1 MSKLYDAS
9 DLIKLFTKL
18 EGKFEDLKCFVKDCC
33 AKIPVNI
40 GTGIGIFKRF
50 NANKWEFKSLL
61 PGNNILITETAK
73 EIVISSTTEPIDCND
88 IKDCIGI
95 TPSGDANKYLNEQG
109 DFLTITVPPS
119 FIQSIS
125 DTSNIDLTVTGT
137 DLSAD
142 LTDTTVTPSTYGD
155 ASNIPQITVDQ
166 KGRITSIVDIPITI
180 PPNFIDSVSDTS
192 SIDLTVTGTTL
203 SADFINNAGYTT
215 LSSFSSGTGISYDN
229 LTGVI
234 TNSAPDQTVVLTP
247 GTNIG
252 ISGAYPSFTINGLN
266 SERRN
271 DWVAPY
277 SYCGSAPNGSAESA
291 SVWTIYRIQVA
302 GDGTVTTLSATN
314 VAWTDRLIVIYT

>member
-18 EGKFEDLKCFVKDCC
+18 EGKFEDLKCFVKECC

-61 PGNNILITETAK
+61 PGNNISITETAK

-119 FIQSIS
+119 FIQS
-125 DTSNIDLTVTGT
+125 
-137 DLSAD
+137 
-142 LTDTTVTPSTYGD
+142 
-155 ASNIPQITVDQ
+155 
-166 KGRITSIVDIPITI
+166 
-180 PPNFIDSVSDTS
+180 VSDTS

-215 LSSFSSGTGISYDN
+215 LFSFSSGTGISYDN

-252 ISGAYPSFTINGLN
+252 ISGAYPNFTINGLN

-271 DWVAPY
+271 DWVSPY
-277 SYCGSAPNGSAESA
+277 SYCGTAPNGSAESA

-302 GDGTVTTLSATN
+302 SDGTVTTLSATN

>member
-109 DFLTITVPPS
+109 DFLTITVPPAPTLQEVVNTGNGIS
-119 FIQSIS
+119 NFGGIGTASIQSTNFTNNRTLYLNDNTYPTIRIVDNINAS
-125 DTSNIDLTVTGT
+125 NYLQIDIDTLNLDGVSYNWSSIVNPTIPTVGTWGALNYPTWTTGTPFVKMTAVGTFSLDTNTYLTSAVLSVTG
-137 DLSAD
+137 
-142 LTDTTVTPSTYGD
+142 
-155 ASNIPQITVDQ
+155 
-166 KGRITSIVDIPITI
+166 
-180 PPNFIDSVSDTS
+180 
-192 SIDLTVTGTTL
+192 
-203 SADFINNAGYTT
+203 
-215 LSSFSSGTGISYDN
+215 
-229 LTGVI
+229 
-234 TNSAPDQTVVLTP
+234 
-247 GTNIG
+247 GTNISITG
-252 ISGAYPSFTINGLN
+252 TATNPIVNKLN

-302 GDGTVTTLSATN
+302 SDGTVTTLSATN